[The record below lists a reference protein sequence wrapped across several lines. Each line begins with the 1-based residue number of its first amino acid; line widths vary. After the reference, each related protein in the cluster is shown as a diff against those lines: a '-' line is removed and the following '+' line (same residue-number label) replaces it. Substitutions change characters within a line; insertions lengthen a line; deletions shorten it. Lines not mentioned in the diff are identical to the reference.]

1 MHIEFKKLILH
12 NFMSFGHSELS
23 FGDDGFIRV
32 SGVNQNPDDS
42 ATSNG
47 SGKSSLWE
55 GVIWALT
62 GSTIRGTKQIVNMYG
77 DDGTYVN
84 LLFNI
89 DGSSYDVLR
98 SIDHKEYK
106 TNIRIIIDGKDCSGK
121 GIRESENLLAQYLPD
136 VSASLLGS
144 VIILG
149 QGLPQKFT
157 NNTPSGR
164 KEVLEKLSK
173 SDFMIEDLKDRVAKR
188 KKDVSDA
195 VRGIEDT
202 LVSLKSREALL
213 QQQIATAECTIEKMD
228 RTVLEKKLFAAQSE
242 VDKLRKYIDE
252 YEKLLSDYTKNINE
266 LKDNISVIEK
276 QKRADEDVVNSSYNT
291 NYSPIYERQVSLQSE
306 LKYARKALSDAENI
320 KDTCPTCGQK
330 LVGVMKPDISPYKS
344 KVDDLS
350 FEIVEINKQLLT
362 IQKQR
367 DDALAVVAQKYD
379 VELSTN
385 SKNLKNE
392 QLNLS
397 TTTQKLNSAKV
408 EMNAATNA
416 LNKCAE
422 EIMQFEATLGS
433 LRITVEN
440 NTKDIKAINESLT
453 DSYGEL
459 EEKQMSLEVL
469 TKFET
474 ILKRDFRGFLL
485 SNIIEFI
492 SKRAKEY
499 CKVIFDT
506 DKIGFYLDGNN
517 IEIDY
522 LDKAYENLSGGE
534 RQKIDLIVQF
544 SIRDMLCGYLGFT
557 SNILVLDEVFDG
569 LDMIGCQRVLDVIS
583 SISDIKN
590 IFIVTHRRDLSVPT
604 DKEITVVKSSDG
616 ISELRC

>member
-98 SIDHKEYK
+98 SKDHKEYK

>member
-1 MHIEFKKLILH
+1 M
-12 NFMSFGHSELS
+12 
-23 FGDDGFIRV
+23 
-32 SGVNQNPDDS
+32 
-42 ATSNG
+42 
-47 SGKSSLWE
+47 
-55 GVIWALT
+55 
-62 GSTIRGTKQIVNMYG
+62 
-77 DDGTYVN
+77 
-84 LLFNI
+84 
-89 DGSSYDVLR
+89 
-98 SIDHKEYK
+98 
-106 TNIRIIIDGKDCSGK
+106 
-121 GIRESENLLAQYLPD
+121 
-136 VSASLLGS
+136 
-144 VIILG
+144 
-149 QGLPQKFT
+149 
-157 NNTPSGR
+157 
-164 KEVLEKLSK
+164 
-173 SDFMIEDLKDRVAKR
+173 
-188 KKDVSDA
+188 
-195 VRGIEDT
+195 
-202 LVSLKSREALL
+202 
-213 QQQIATAECTIEKMD
+213 
-228 RTVLEKKLFAAQSE
+228 EKKLFAAQSE

>member
-1 MHIEFKKLILH
+1 
-12 NFMSFGHSELS
+12 
-23 FGDDGFIRV
+23 
-32 SGVNQNPDDS
+32 
-42 ATSNG
+42 
-47 SGKSSLWE
+47 
-55 GVIWALT
+55 
-62 GSTIRGTKQIVNMYG
+62 
-77 DDGTYVN
+77 
-84 LLFNI
+84 
-89 DGSSYDVLR
+89 
-98 SIDHKEYK
+98 
-106 TNIRIIIDGKDCSGK
+106 
-121 GIRESENLLAQYLPD
+121 
-136 VSASLLGS
+136 
-144 VIILG
+144 
-149 QGLPQKFT
+149 
-157 NNTPSGR
+157 
-164 KEVLEKLSK
+164 
-173 SDFMIEDLKDRVAKR
+173 
-188 KKDVSDA
+188 
-195 VRGIEDT
+195 
-202 LVSLKSREALL
+202 
-213 QQQIATAECTIEKMD
+213 
-228 RTVLEKKLFAAQSE
+228 
-242 VDKLRKYIDE
+242 
-252 YEKLLSDYTKNINE
+252 
-266 LKDNISVIEK
+266 
-276 QKRADEDVVNSSYNT
+276 
-291 NYSPIYERQVSLQSE
+291 
-306 LKYARKALSDAENI
+306 
-320 KDTCPTCGQK
+320 
-330 LVGVMKPDISPYKS
+330 
-344 KVDDLS
+344 
-350 FEIVEINKQLLT
+350 LLT

-397 TTTQKLNSAKV
+397 STTQKLNSAKV

-440 NTKDIKAINESLT
+440 NTKDIKAISESLT
-453 DSYGEL
+453 NSYGEL